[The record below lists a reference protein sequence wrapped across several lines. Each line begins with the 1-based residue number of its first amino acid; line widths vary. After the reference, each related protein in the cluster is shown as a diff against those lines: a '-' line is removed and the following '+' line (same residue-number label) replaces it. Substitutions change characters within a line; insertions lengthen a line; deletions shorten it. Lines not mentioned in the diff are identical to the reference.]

1 MNATDGVWHHM
12 CFTWQ
17 STDGSWA
24 LYKDGQTKAKGV
36 GLKKGYEIKSGGV
49 IVLGQEQDSD
59 GGGFQSTQS
68 FIGKMTNVNI
78 WSRDLTAEEIFQQS
92 SSCAKGK
99 GDVMQWSLAIGQQTA
114 GVQEMLSASCV

>member
-1 MNATDGVWHHM
+1 MDATDGLWHHM

-59 GGGFQSTQS
+59 GVAF
-68 FIGKMTNVNI
+68 NRLNH
-78 WSRDLTAEEIFQQS
+78 
-92 SSCAKGK
+92 
-99 GDVMQWSLAIGQQTA
+99 
-114 GVQEMLSASCV
+114 LSER